1 MKKLIVLLMSFLLVS
16 FFTGQSF
23 ADETK
28 IESSAL
34 TGEQLVG
41 LNVDDLEGQHAG
53 IIRDVKFNAETG
65 KINYVIIGKSLLGI
79 GEDRFALPLEAL
91 SIHDEE
97 GSLAATLIVPEV
109 RLIGAPTIAVDES
122 EEAFGDRLQKYY
134 CSAPE
139 LEGSMS
145 GLRQC

>member
-122 EEAFGDRLQKYY
+122 EESFGDRLQKYY